1 MLITASGEFDGGF
14 IMLWNIHNGVAVNRL
29 QGHTGAI
36 QCLIELMVDSVPLL
50 ATGSSDCTVRVWSQA
65 SGDCIHIFCGHTKM
79 VHRLQV
85 DTSANQGRFF
95 SGSRDGTVRLWDLDL
110 GDSKHAFNMSTD
122 EIIAIE
128 SLSGHLYI
136 ACADGIVSKV
146 DPSNGEE
153 LVSFEHRQGR
163 VCLLKALEIENIHF
177 LFVGFEDGCVIL
189 YTAAGALVHVYSPVH
204 AAPLHQVY
212 WVHNML
218 LPLPKSGAI
227 CSMSAPMRL
236 DPLAVVASTNPNAAT
251 TAALHG
257 TDGLFVATS
266 LRPIC
271 RFDAGES
278 GDICYQGELLSSSI
292 AATCL
297 AHDGTRLAVGHK
309 NGSSE
314 IFELATTKMK
324 QETETEVE
332 TNPETEHAVHDAY
345 FVSANGSTAYLIL
358 DMIFM
363 TIDVFQLT
371 E

>member
-1 MLITASGEFDGGF
+1 
-14 IMLWNIHNGVAVNRL
+14 
-29 QGHTGAI
+29 
-36 QCLIELMVDSVPLL
+36 
-50 ATGSSDCTVRVWSQA
+50 
-65 SGDCIHIFCGHTKM
+65 
-79 VHRLQV
+79 
-85 DTSANQGRFF
+85 
-95 SGSRDGTVRLWDLDL
+95 
-110 GDSKHAFNMSTD
+110 
-122 EIIAIE
+122 
-128 SLSGHLYI
+128 
-136 ACADGIVSKV
+136 
-146 DPSNGEE
+146 
-153 LVSFEHRQGR
+153 
-163 VCLLKALEIENIHF
+163 
-177 LFVGFEDGCVIL
+177 
-189 YTAAGALVHVYSPVH
+189 
-204 AAPLHQVY
+204 
-212 WVHNML
+212 
-218 LPLPKSGAI
+218 
-227 CSMSAPMRL
+227 MRL

-324 QETETEVE
+324 QETGAEVE